1 MRKIK
6 KENKVLAYL
15 KKLKKKEKILLF
27 ISILIFTFIIIE
39 ECLVRPLNN
48 EQLSLQKQI
57 SKYKSDK
64 EDIDKKLEQMVR
76 LNEDLRIIS
85 DDYSKAIKRFPK
97 TEKQA
102 DVIKDLI
109 DVSNL
114 SGVKL
119 ANVDFENNAQVIKEN
134 KNNSGNNNSKD
145 DDSKYDDLLKQDNS
159 EKNDIKADREDDILK
174 NDIAITVNGDFKGIV
189 SFIKRIEDMPRKINV
204 SEVNIDDGGL
214 YGANNKDSLR
224 AIIKADYYNLNY
236 KEQEKYD
243 FNKGKFGKENYFK

>member
-6 KENKVLAYL
+6 KEIKVLTYL

-27 ISILIFTFIIIE
+27 ISILIFTFIIIQ
-39 ECLVRPLNN
+39 ECLVRPLDN
-48 EQLSLQKQI
+48 EQVSLQKQI

-109 DVSNL
+109 NTSNL

-119 ANVDFENNAQVIKEN
+119 ANVDFKNNAQIIKED

-145 DDSKYDDLLKQDNS
+145 DNAKDDDLLKQDDS
-159 EKNDIKADREDDILK
+159 QKNDIKSDREDDILK
-174 NDIAITVNGDFKGIV
+174 NDITITVNGDFKGIV
-189 SFIKRIEDMPRKINV
+189 SFIKRIEDMPRKISV
-204 SEVNIDDGGL
+204 SEVNIDDGL
-214 YGANNKDSLR
+214 YGANNKDNLR
-224 AIIKADYYNLNY
+224 AVINANYYNLNY

>member
-6 KENKVLAYL
+6 KEIKVLTYL

-27 ISILIFTFIIIE
+27 ISILIFTFIIIQ
-39 ECLVRPLNN
+39 ECLVRPLDN
-48 EQLSLQKQI
+48 EQVSLQKQI

-64 EDIDKKLEQMVR
+64 EEVDKKLEQMVR

-109 DVSNL
+109 NTSNL

-119 ANVDFENNAQVIKEN
+119 ANVDFKNNAQIIKED

-145 DDSKYDDLLKQDNS
+145 DNAKDDDLLKQDDS
-159 EKNDIKADREDDILK
+159 QKNDIKSDREDDILK
-174 NDIAITVNGDFKGIV
+174 NDITITVNGDFKGIV
-189 SFIKRIEDMPRKINV
+189 SFIKRIEDMPRKISV
-204 SEVNIDDGGL
+204 SEVNIDDGL
-214 YGANNKDSLR
+214 YGANNKDNLR
-224 AIIKADYYNLNY
+224 AVINANYYNLNY

>member
-1 MRKIK
+1 MKKIK

-48 EQLSLQKQI
+48 KQVSLQKQI

-64 EDIDKKLEQMVR
+64 EKIDKKLEEMVR

-85 DDYSKAIKRFPK
+85 DDYSKAIKKFPK

-109 DVSNL
+109 DISNL

-119 ANVDFENNAQVIKEN
+119 ANVEFKNNAQTIKEN
-134 KNNSGNNNSKD
+134 KDDSESNDSNGNDSKD
-145 DDSKYDDLLKQDNS
+145 DDLLKQDDS
-159 EKNDIKADREDDILK
+159 EKNDIKTDREDEILK
-174 NDIAITVNGDFKGIV
+174 NDITITVNGDFNGIV
-189 SFIKRIEDMPRKINV
+189 NFIKRMENMPRKISV
-204 SEVNIDDGGL
+204 SEVNINDGL
-214 YGANNKDSLR
+214 YNSNSKDNLR
-224 AIIKADYYNLNY
+224 AVINANYYNLNY

>member
-6 KENKVLAYL
+6 KENKALVYL

-27 ISILIFTFIIIE
+27 ISILIFTFIIIQE
-39 ECLVRPLNN
+39 GIVRPLNN

-57 SKYKSDK
+57 TKYKNDK
-64 EDIDKKLEQMVR
+64 EEIDKKLEQMVR
-76 LNEDLRIIS
+76 LNEDLKIIS
-85 DDYSKAIKRFPK
+85 DDYSKAIKKFPK

-109 DVSNL
+109 NVSNL
-114 SGVKL
+114 SAVKL
-119 ANVDFENNAQVIKEN
+119 ANVDFQNNSETIKED
-134 KNNSGNNNSKD
+134 KNNSENNNSKD
-145 DDSKYDDLLKQDNS
+145 DDLLKQDDS

-174 NDIAITVNGDFKGIV
+174 NDITITVNGDFKGIV
-189 SFIKRIEDMPRKINV
+189 NFIKRIEDMPRKISV
-204 SEVNIDDGGL
+204 SEVNINDGL
-214 YGANNKDSLR
+214 YDSNNKDNLR
-224 AIIKADYYNLNY
+224 AVINASYYNLNY

>member
-6 KENKVLAYL
+6 KEIKVLTYL

-27 ISILIFTFIIIE
+27 ISILIFTFIAIQE
-39 ECLVRPLNN
+39 GLVRPLNN
-48 EQLSLQKQI
+48 EQLSLQNQI
-57 SKYKSDK
+57 TKYKSDK
-64 EDIDKKLEQMVR
+64 EEIDKKLEQMVR

-114 SGVKL
+114 SGIKL
-119 ANVDFENNAQVIKEN
+119 ANVDFENNAQVIKED

-145 DDSKYDDLLKQDNS
+145 DDSKYDDLLKEDNS
-159 EKNDIKADREDDILK
+159 ENNDIKADREDDILK
-174 NDIAITVNGDFKGIV
+174 NDITITVNGDFKGIV
-189 SFIKRIEDMPRKINV
+189 SFIKRIEDMPRKISV
-204 SEVNIDDGGL
+204 SEVNIDDGL
-214 YGANNKDSLR
+214 YGANNKDNLT
-224 AIIKADYYNLNY
+224 AVIKANYYNLNY

>member
-27 ISILIFTFIIIE
+27 ISILIFTFIIVE

-57 SKYKSDK
+57 SKYKNDK
-64 EDIDKKLEQMVR
+64 EEVDKKLEQMVR

-85 DDYSKAIKRFPK
+85 DDYSKAIKRFPR

-109 DVSNL
+109 NVSNL

-119 ANVDFENNAQVIKEN
+119 VNVDFENNAQTIKED
-134 KNNSGNNNSKD
+134 KNDSGNNDSNINDSKD
-145 DDSKYDDLLKQDNS
+145 DDLLKQNDS
-159 EKNDIKADREDDILK
+159 EKNDIKTDREDDILK
-174 NDIAITVNGDFKGIV
+174 NDIAITVNGGFKGIV
-189 SFIKRIEDMPRKINV
+189 SFIKRIEEMPRKISV
-204 SEVNIDDGGL
+204 SEVNIDDGL
-214 YGANNKDSLR
+214 YGANNKDNLR
-224 AIIKADYYNLNY
+224 AVIKANYYNLNY

>member
-1 MRKIK
+1 MKKIK
-6 KENKVLAYL
+6 KEIKVLTYL

-27 ISILIFTFIIIE
+27 ISILIFTFIIIQ

-48 EQLSLQKQI
+48 EQLSLQNQI
-57 SKYKSDK
+57 TKYKSDK

-114 SGVKL
+114 SGIKL
-119 ANVDFENNAQVIKEN
+119 ANVDFKNNAQVIKED

-145 DDSKYDDLLKQDNS
+145 DNAKDDDLLKQDDS
-159 EKNDIKADREDDILK
+159 ENNDIKADREDDILK
-174 NDIAITVNGDFKGIV
+174 NDITITVNGDFKGIV
-189 SFIKRIEDMPRKINV
+189 SFIKRIEDMPRKISV
-204 SEVNIDDGGL
+204 SEVNIDDGL
-214 YGANNKDSLR
+214 YGSINKDKLR
-224 AIIKADYYNLNY
+224 AVINANYYNLNY

>member
-39 ECLVRPLNN
+39 EGLVRPLNN

-57 SKYKSDK
+57 SKYKNDK
-64 EDIDKKLEQMVR
+64 EEIDKKLEQMVR
-76 LNEDLRIIS
+76 LNEDLKIIS

-109 DVSNL
+109 NASNL

-119 ANVDFENNAQVIKEN
+119 SNVDFENDAQTIKEE
-134 KNNSGNNNSKD
+134 KNDSGNNGSNSNDSKD
-145 DDSKYDDLLKQDNS
+145 DDLLKQDNT

-174 NDIAITVNGDFKGIV
+174 NDITITVNGDFKGIV
-189 SFIKRIEDMPRKINV
+189 SFIKRIEEMPRKISV
-204 SEVNIDDGGL
+204 SEVNIDDGL
-214 YGANNKDSLR
+214 YGANNKDNLR
-224 AIIKADYYNLNY
+224 AVINANYYNLNY

>member
-1 MRKIK
+1 MKKIK
-6 KENKVLAYL
+6 KESKVLAYL

-39 ECLVRPLNN
+39 EGLVRPLNN

-64 EDIDKKLEQMVR
+64 EEIDKKLEQMVR
-76 LNEDLRIIS
+76 LNEDLKIIS

-109 DVSNL
+109 NASNL

-119 ANVDFENNAQVIKEN
+119 SNVDFENDAQTIKEE
-134 KNNSGNNNSKD
+134 KNDSGNNGSNSNDSKD
-145 DDSKYDDLLKQDNS
+145 DDLLKQDNT

-174 NDIAITVNGDFKGIV
+174 NDITITVNGDFKGIV
-189 SFIKRIEDMPRKINV
+189 NFIKRVEEMPRKISV
-204 SEVNIDDGGL
+204 SEVNIDDGL
-214 YGANNKDSLR
+214 YGANNKDNLR
-224 AIIKADYYNLNY
+224 AVINANYYNLNY

>member
-6 KENKVLAYL
+6 KEIKVLTYL

-27 ISILIFTFIIIE
+27 ISILIFTFIIIQ

-48 EQLSLQKQI
+48 EQVSLQKQI
-57 SKYKSDK
+57 NKYKSDK

-114 SGVKL
+114 SGIKL
-119 ANVDFENNAQVIKEN
+119 ANVDFKNNAQVIKED

-145 DDSKYDDLLKQDNS
+145 DNAKDDDLLKQDDS
-159 EKNDIKADREDDILK
+159 ENNDIKADREDDILK
-174 NDIAITVNGDFKGIV
+174 NDITITVNGDFKGIV
-189 SFIKRIEDMPRKINV
+189 SFIKRIEDMPRKISV
-204 SEVNIDDGGL
+204 SEVNIDDGL
-214 YGANNKDSLR
+214 YGSINKDKLR
-224 AIIKADYYNLNY
+224 AVINANYYNLNY

>member
-6 KENKVLAYL
+6 KEIKVLTYL

-27 ISILIFTFIIIE
+27 ISILIFTFIIIQ
-39 ECLVRPLNN
+39 ECLVRPLDN
-48 EQLSLQKQI
+48 EQVSLQKQI

-109 DVSNL
+109 NTSNL

-119 ANVDFENNAQVIKEN
+119 ANVDFKNNAQIIKED

-145 DDSKYDDLLKQDNS
+145 DNAKDDDLLKQDDS
-159 EKNDIKADREDDILK
+159 QKNDIKSDREDDILK
-174 NDIAITVNGDFKGIV
+174 NDITITVNGDFKGIV
-189 SFIKRIEDMPRKINV
+189 SFIKRIEDMPRKISI
-204 SEVNIDDGGL
+204 SEVNIDDDL
-214 YGANNKDSLR
+214 YGSINKDNLR
-224 AIIKADYYNLNY
+224 AVINANYYNLNY

>member
-6 KENKVLAYL
+6 KEIKVLTYL

-27 ISILIFTFIIIE
+27 ISILIFTFIIIQ
-39 ECLVRPLNN
+39 ECLVRPLDN
-48 EQLSLQKQI
+48 EQVSLQKQI
-57 SKYKSDK
+57 NKYKSDK

-109 DVSNL
+109 NTSNL

-119 ANVDFENNAQVIKEN
+119 ANVDFENNAQVIKED

-145 DDSKYDDLLKQDNS
+145 DDSKDDDLLKEYDSQ
-159 EKNDIKADREDDILK
+159 KNDIKADREDDILK
-174 NDIAITVNGDFKGIV
+174 NDITITVNGDFKGIV
-189 SFIKRIEDMPRKINV
+189 GFIKRIEDMPRKISV
-204 SEVNIDDGGL
+204 SEVNIDDGL
-214 YGANNKDSLR
+214 YGSINKDKLR
-224 AIIKADYYNLNY
+224 AVINANYYNLNY